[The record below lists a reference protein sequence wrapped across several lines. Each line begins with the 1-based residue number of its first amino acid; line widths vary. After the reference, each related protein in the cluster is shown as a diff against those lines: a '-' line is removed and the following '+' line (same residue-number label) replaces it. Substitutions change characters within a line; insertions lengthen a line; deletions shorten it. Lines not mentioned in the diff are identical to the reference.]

1 MEEPIQANSHEFPP
15 DEPVEETTGS
25 PPEPESPSAEPTDV
39 VPETPIEELPAEAS
53 EAQQEAVA
61 EEPPGV
67 PEPAAEEV
75 ELSSP
80 PEPPAMP
87 TEFPPS
93 PEPGPFLPPGQ
104 PPPAT
109 PYHHAQPIKDRSMG
123 LILEI
128 LPGLF
133 GIFGIGWIY
142 AGETNTG
149 VLILIGGLVMMFIFV
164 TANVLSAGICCFGT
178 IPIQLAVLAISTIKL
193 NDFMKQHPETFR

>member
-1 MEEPIQANSHEFPP
+1 
-15 DEPVEETTGS
+15 
-25 PPEPESPSAEPTDV
+25 
-39 VPETPIEELPAEAS
+39 
-53 EAQQEAVA
+53 
-61 EEPPGV
+61 
-67 PEPAAEEV
+67 
-75 ELSSP
+75 
-80 PEPPAMP
+80 
-87 TEFPPS
+87 
-93 PEPGPFLPPGQ
+93 
-104 PPPAT
+104 
-109 PYHHAQPIKDRSMG
+109 MG

-142 AGETNTG
+142 ASETNTG